1 MKKILLV
8 FIFLIVP
15 FKVSAIS
22 ASSAIVMDQNS
33 KQVLYANNI
42 DDQRLI
48 ASISK
53 IMTCL
58 VAINYGDLDK
68 IVKIDDNILRAF
80 GSAIYIEVGEEI
92 SLRDLLYGL
101 MLRSGNDAAIA
112 IAYEVAGSMES
123 FVYLMNDMAG
133 KIGMNN
139 TIFYNSH
146 GLEEQNGNGNMST
159 AYDMA
164 LLTSYAMK
172 DKTFKEIFETKNHMV
187 KTNYKTYSWTNK
199 NKLLHSYDFIT
210 GGKTGFTE
218 KARRTLV
225 TTASKD
231 NMDLVIVTLNDGN
244 DFNDHITLYNDIFSN
259 YYSLQ
264 VLDKDNFNIIN
275 QKFYKNA
282 SFKIYNDFSLTLK
295 KNNKQAV
302 KIKYSLLKEKK
313 VSNNQFIGTADVYL
327 DDKLVHQENIFI
339 ILNEKI
345 KKESWFEKI
354 FGWLNG

>member
-1 MKKILLV
+1 MKKVLLV
-8 FIFLIVP
+8 LMLLIP
-15 FKVSAIS
+15 FKVNAIS

-42 DDQRLI
+42 NDQRLI

-68 IVKIDDNILRAF
+68 VVKIDDNILKAY
-80 GSAIYIEVGEEI
+80 GSAIYIEVGEEMT
-92 SLRDLLYGL
+92 LKDLLYGL

-112 IAYEVAGSMES
+112 ISNEVAGSMES
-123 FVYLMNDMAG
+123 FVYLMNDMAS

-146 GLEEQNGNGNMST
+146 GLEENNGNGNTST
-159 AYDMA
+159 SYDMA
-164 LLTSYAMK
+164 LLTSYAMNN
-172 DKTFKEIFETKNHMV
+172 KTFQEIFATKKHIV

-231 NMDLVIVTLNDGN
+231 NMDLVVVTLNDGN
-244 DFNDHITLYNDIFSN
+244 DFNDHITLYNEIFNN
-259 YYSLQ
+259 YYSLS
-264 VLDKDNFNIIN
+264 VLDKDNFNIEE
-275 QKFYKNA
+275 QKLYKDA
-282 SFKIYNDFSLTLK
+282 TFKIYNDFSLTLK
-295 KNNKQAV
+295 KNNKQDV

-339 ILNEKI
+339 VLDEKPE
-345 KKESWFEKI
+345 KKSWLEKL